1 MAGRHRGPE
10 RGRTWYNFPELPPRP
25 DPQTGKPFPPRAPG
39 FKNDKGVATEHD
51 PARSTKV
58 SHKPEPPEGMGP
70 VLAWH
75 RDSRFFN
82 VQGFFVALGLMS
94 GGAVL
99 LALLKGDLGYLGFWQ
114 VWVVAV
120 VFAYLASG
128 PLDYETTSAG
138 SDWIKL
144 DFNRRWYR
152 RARSG
157 YLKIYE
163 LTTVEGY
170 FAGGM
175 LHLRIEDLDGHWLD
189 RQVGDLQRDR
199 RIWDLFYNGLM
210 HSIANGAEINRIAVD
225 LMKLRET
232 PALRLRDR
240 RPEAAQ
246 DRHSDPSSRSGSETP
261 SEQAS
266 MHEEPKVPKSEL
278 D

>member
-1 MAGRHRGPE
+1 
-10 RGRTWYNFPELPPRP
+10 
-25 DPQTGKPFPPRAPG
+25 
-39 FKNDKGVATEHD
+39 
-51 PARSTKV
+51 
-58 SHKPEPPEGMGP
+58 
-70 VLAWH
+70 
-75 RDSRFFN
+75 
-82 VQGFFVALGLMS
+82 MS
-94 GGAVL
+94 GGALL

-144 DFNRRWYR
+144 DFNKRLYR

-199 RIWDLFYNGLM
+199 RIWDLFYNGLL
-210 HSIANGAEINRIAVD
+210 HSVANGAEINRVAVD
-225 LMKLRET
+225 LLSLNET

-240 RPEAAQ
+240 RPEASQ
-246 DRHSDPSSRSGSETP
+246 DCTSNQPEPHTP
-261 SEQAS
+261 SGQQS
-266 MHEEPKVPKSEL
+266 MHEEP
-278 D
+278 

>member
-1 MAGRHRGPE
+1 MGRHRGPE
-10 RGRTWYNFPELPPRP
+10 RDRTWHNFPELPPRP
-25 DPQTGKPFPPRAPG
+25 DPHTGEPFPPRAPG
-39 FKNDKGVATEHD
+39 FKNDKGVAAEHD

-58 SHKPEPPEGMGP
+58 SHKPEPPEGMSA

-75 RDSRFFN
+75 RDSHFFN
-82 VQGFFVALGLMS
+82 VQGFFVALALLS

-138 SDWIKL
+138 ADWIKL
-144 DFNRRWYR
+144 DFNKRLYR

-175 LHLRIEDLDGHWLD
+175 LHLRIEDLDGRWLD

-199 RIWDLFYNGLM
+199 RIWDLFYNGLL
-210 HSIANGAEINRIAVD
+210 HSIANGAEINRTAVD
-225 LMKLRET
+225 LLKLRET
-232 PALRLRDR
+232 PALRLRDL
-240 RPEAAQ
+240 RPEPPQ
-246 DRHSDPSSRSGSETP
+246 DRSSREPESRTP
-261 SEQAS
+261 ADQAS
-266 MHEEPKVPKSEL
+266 THQEPKVPKSEL